1 MPKKSV
7 ERRLR
12 HLKIKQLAG
21 EIKEKLSVVKKDD
34 GLSIEDRNKLK
45 ELKKSLEGK
54 DPDSK
59 TPDSAQK
66 TITFE
71 KM

>member
-1 MPKKSV
+1 M
-7 ERRLR
+7 
-12 HLKIKQLAG
+12 KIKQLAG

-59 TPDSAQK
+59 THDSAQK